1 MFFQSFDTS
10 RWFGTKKGIL
20 CHKCGKLLVS
30 FYSGDVKKC
39 SCDNQ
44 TTVSGGF
51 TKLNVAGNDPNMV
64 QVIDVDLS
72 KCYLTT
78 VI

>member
-20 CHKCGKLLVS
+20 CNRCGKLLVS
-30 FYSGDVKKC
+30 FYLNDVAT
-39 SCDNQ
+39 CDCENQ

-51 TKLNVAGNDPNMV
+51 MKLNISGFDPNVV
-64 QVIDVDLS
+64 QIVDVELS

-78 VI
+78 VM